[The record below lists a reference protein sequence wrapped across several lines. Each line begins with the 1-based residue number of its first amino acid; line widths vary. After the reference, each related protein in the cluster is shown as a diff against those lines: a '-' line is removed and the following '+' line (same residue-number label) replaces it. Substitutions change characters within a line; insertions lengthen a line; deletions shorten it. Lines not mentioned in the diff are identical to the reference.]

1 VKPEGAAPPGEDHA
15 GDPGGAPARAPAGA
29 TAPGTR
35 PLIEVVGLG
44 KDFGATCVLDG
55 VNFRV
60 ESGEKICI
68 VGPSGS
74 GKTTLLRCLN
84 LLVEP
89 TRGKLLHR
97 GELIGE
103 WPSRQPTIDRREYR
117 SRIGMVFQHFELFPH
132 LTALNNIAL
141 APRHILG
148 ENRAD
153 ARAKAQRLLERIGLA
168 HLANAHPHR
177 LSGGQKQR
185 IAIARALAMDPELI
199 LFDEPTSALDPEMV
213 GEVLAM
219 MAGLAVAGTTMVIV
233 THELGFAHE
242 IADRLVVMEAGK
254 VVEQGPAAQLFES
267 PSDPRTRQ
275 ILRPPKTSWGHVAP
289 IEPGPA

>member
-1 VKPEGAAPPGEDHA
+1 MTLAIDVREAFRIHRFGE
-15 GDPGGAPARAPAGA
+15 A
-29 TAPGTR
+29 TSVALQGLT
-35 PLIEVVGLG
+35 LQVEQGEIVV
-44 KDFGATCVLDG
+44 VL
-55 VNFRV
+55 
-60 ESGEKICI
+60 
-68 VGPSGS
+68 GPSGS

-103 WPSRQPTIDRREYR
+103 WPSRRPTIDLLEYR

-141 APRHILG
+141 GPRHILG
-148 ENRAD
+148 ESRAD
-153 ARAKAQRLLERIGLA
+153 ARTKAQRLLERIGLA

-242 IADRLVVMEAGK
+242 IADHLVVMEAGR
-254 VVEQGPAAQLFES
+254 VIEQGPAAQLFES

>member
-1 VKPEGAAPPGEDHA
+1 MTALAPSGSTPEGPG
-15 GDPGGAPARAPAGA
+15 
-29 TAPGTR
+29 

-44 KDFGATCVLDG
+44 KDFGGTRVLED
-55 VNFRV
+55 VDFRV
-60 ESGEKICI
+60 QNGEKVCI

-84 LLVEP
+84 LLIEP
-89 TRGKLLHR
+89 SRGKLLHR
-97 GELIGE
+97 SELIGD
-103 WPSRQPTIDRREYR
+103 WPDRPATINLGDYRR
-117 SRIGMVFQHFELFPH
+117 RIGMVFQHFELFPH

-141 APRHILG
+141 APHHILG
-148 ENRAD
+148 ESRAD
-153 ARAKAQRLLERIGLA
+153 ARTKSQRLLEQIGLA
-168 HLANAHPHR
+168 HLAAAHPHR

-213 GEVLAM
+213 GEVLGM
-219 MAGLAVAGTTMVIV
+219 MAALAVSGTTMVIV
-233 THELGFAHE
+233 THELAFAHE

-267 PSDPRTRQ
+267 PSDPRTRE
-275 ILRPPKTSWGHVAP
+275 ILRPPKTNWGESALDAS
-289 IEPGPA
+289 GLA

>member
-1 VKPEGAAPPGEDHA
+1 LTALAPPASTPER
-15 GDPGGAPARAPAGA
+15 PG
-29 TAPGTR
+29 
-35 PLIEVVGLG
+35 PLIQVVGLG
-44 KDFGATCVLDG
+44 KEFGATRVLED
-55 VNFRV
+55 VDFRV
-60 ESGEKICI
+60 ENGEKVCI

-84 LLVEP
+84 LLIEP
-89 TRGKLLHR
+89 TRGKLIHR

-103 WPSRQPTIDRREYR
+103 WPDRRPTIDLGDYRR
-117 SRIGMVFQHFELFPH
+117 RIGMVFQHFELFPH

-148 ENRAD
+148 ENRTD
-153 ARAKAQRLLERIGLA
+153 AHAKAKRLLEQIGLS

-213 GEVLAM
+213 GEVLGM
-219 MAGLAVAGTTMVIV
+219 MAALAVAGTTMVIV
-233 THELGFAHE
+233 THELAFAYE

-275 ILRPPKTSWGHVAP
+275 ILRPPKASWGQTAFDAS
-289 IEPGPA
+289 GLS

>member
-1 VKPEGAAPPGEDHA
+1 VKRRGASAGETDDR
-15 GDPGGAPARAPAGA
+15 GGPGGATALAPAAPAAGRPGA
-29 TAPGTR
+29 
-35 PLIEVVGLG
+35 LIEVGGLSR
-44 KDFGATCVLDG
+44 DFGATRVLQD
-55 VNFRV
+55 VDFRV
-60 ESGEKICI
+60 GQGEKVCI

-84 LLVEP
+84 LLIEP
-89 TRGKLLHR
+89 SRGRLLHR

-103 WPSRQPTIDRREYR
+103 WPDRRPTIDLRKYR

-132 LTALNNIAL
+132 LTALNNVAL

-148 ENRAD
+148 ESRAD
-153 ARAKAQRLLERIGLA
+153 ARAKAVRLLEQTGLA
-168 HLANAHPHR
+168 HLANAHPHT

-219 MAGLAVAGTTMVIV
+219 MAALAVAGTTMVIV
-233 THELGFAHE
+233 THELAFARE

-254 VVEQGPAAQLFES
+254 VVEEGPAAQLFDA

-275 ILRPPKTSWGHVAP
+275 ILTPPKASWRRAGFDVSGLA
-289 IEPGPA
+289 

>member
-1 VKPEGAAPPGEDHA
+1 VKDEGAAPPSEDDGGGR
-15 GDPGGAPARAPAGA
+15 GDSTTLAPAGSSA
-29 TAPGTR
+29 QSAA

-44 KDFGATCVLDG
+44 KDFGTTRVLED
-55 VNFRV
+55 VDFRV
-60 ESGEKICI
+60 ASGEKVCI

-84 LLVEP
+84 LLIEP

-103 WPSRQPTIDRREYR
+103 WPERRPTIDLGDYR

-148 ENRAD
+148 ESRAD
-153 ARAKAQRLLERIGLA
+153 SRRKAQGLLEQIGLA
-168 HLANAHPHR
+168 HLADAHPHT

-213 GEVLAM
+213 TEVLRL
-219 MAGLAVAGTTMVIV
+219 MAALAVAGTTMVIV

-242 IADRLVVMEAGK
+242 IADRMVVMEQGR
-254 VVEQGPAAQLFES
+254 VIEQGPAAQLFEH
-267 PSDPRTRQ
+267 PSDPRTSE
-275 ILRPPKTSWGHVAP
+275 ILRPPRVTWRQG
-289 IEPGPA
+289 